1 MKKIGILGVPW
12 MFHEDRQGVA
22 LAPYAIRYTGVVSML
37 EKLIDEVVDY
47 HNMAFFT
54 DMEQEAIL
62 KSKDLKAIT
71 YKAKELR
78 EIVADMKV
86 EVDMPIVFGGDQLIS
101 LSSIAGMGEEGVE
114 QTVIWVNAHAD
125 MGQELKQDNLCH
137 NVMATVVGRGPKE
150 LATIMDQRFV
160 SGDNVCMVGTRRID
174 YEELRVIEEE
184 GILHYEMTTLD
195 RKGFGMVT
203 DEIMQWLA
211 NKNGNVHLVLDVDA
225 IDPEFTPGTDFIS
238 QGGIYWREIR
248 YFMKNLALSDK
259 INAMTFVGIN
269 PLNDDK
275 NKTSQFVV
283 SLLEEFFQVKNMQI
297 DYF

>member
-12 MFHEDRQGVA
+12 MFHEERQGVA
-22 LAPYAIRYTGVVSML
+22 LAPYAMRYTGVMGML
-37 EKLIDEVVDY
+37 EKLVDVVKDY

-71 YKAKELR
+71 YKLKELR
-78 EIVADMKV
+78 EIVVDMKV
-86 EVDMPIVFGGDQLIS
+86 EGGIPIVFGGDQLIS
-101 LSSIAGMGEEGVE
+101 LSSIAGMEDEEIE
-114 QTVIWVNAHAD
+114 RTVIWVNAHAD
-125 MGQELKQDNLCH
+125 MGRELKQDNLCH
-137 NVMATVVGRGPKE
+137 NVMATVIGRGPAE
-150 LATIMDQRFV
+150 LGAIMNHRFV
-160 SGDNVCMVGTRRID
+160 SGDNVCIVGTRRID
-174 YEELRVIEEE
+174 YDELRVIEEE
-184 GILHYEMTTLD
+184 GILHYEMTTID
-195 RKGFGMVT
+195 RMGFAMVT
-203 DEIMQWLA
+203 DEIIQWLA
-211 NKNGNVHLVLDVDA
+211 KQDGNVHLVLDVDA

-259 INAMTFVGIN
+259 IDAMTFVGIN

-283 SLLEEFFQVKNMQI
+283 SLLEEYFQVKNMQI
-297 DYF
+297 DHF

>member
-71 YKAKELR
+71 YKVKELR

-86 EVDMPIVFGGDQLIS
+86 EVEMPIVFGGDQLIS

-160 SGDNVCMVGTRRID
+160 SGNNVCMVGTRRID

-184 GILHYEMTTLD
+184 GIFHYEMTMLD

-211 NKNGNVHLVLDVDA
+211 KKSGNVHLVLDVDA